1 MSVGERRDCEVVGR
15 WDHTNKNTAPV
26 GPQWE
31 KECAAWQAIS
41 ARSFRSSGAG
51 QELQIAKYLQYW
63 DLSVCLL
70 WIVQRWDDANL
81 LCHWY
86 WFLITMEKG
95 KSQLLI
101 WPMMSWCNI
110 SVLYPLKWN
119 QLKSVTTNKVILVI
133 YCCCFIFI
141 WFERNVDRHVWTQ
154 TKLIG
159 GDSVV

>member
-15 WDHTNKNTAPV
+15 WGHTNKNTAPV

-51 QELQIAKYLQYW
+51 QEIQIAKYLQYW
-63 DLSVCLL
+63 DLSICLL
-70 WIVQRWDDANL
+70 WIVQWWDDANL

-95 KSQLLI
+95 RSQLLI

-110 SVLYPLKWN
+110 SVLLCPLKWN
-119 QLKSVTTNKVILVI
+119 QLKSVTSNKVIWVI
-133 YCCCFIFI
+133 YHCCFILI
-141 WFERNVDRHVWTQ
+141 WFERHVWTQ

-159 GDSVV
+159 EDSVV